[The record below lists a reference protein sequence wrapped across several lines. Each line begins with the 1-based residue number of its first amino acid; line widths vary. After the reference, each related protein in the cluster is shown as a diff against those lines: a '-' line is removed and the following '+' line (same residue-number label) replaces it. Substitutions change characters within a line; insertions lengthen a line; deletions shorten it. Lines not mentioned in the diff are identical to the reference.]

1 MASSPAITMF
11 RMRSPEI
18 YPYAPL
24 DLSRQ
29 TFRLIRLLPPKP
41 PVIPGCYGTL
51 RIEIIEAEI
60 DATSKPSR
68 AYDALTYVW
77 GVAAHEKPNR
87 AIIVEDRGASYRLWI
102 HRPLELAL
110 LHLVQDR
117 ATQLP
122 LFVDQICIN
131 QDANGGGYNEK
142 AHQVRLMRA
151 IYSRC
156 RRALVWL
163 GTATRASDEW
173 FTYTREIC
181 HSGLLSGLM
190 GPRAPSFMRVFDAVM
205 DPSVSVAGQT
215 REDRDAL
222 LALVLLRGDQYPVAG
237 FADVLD
243 RPWFGRLWT
252 IQEACL
258 APGVTVVCGRQAL
271 CLECFRAGALFFSVC
286 NTHWVRQPGPRTRSE
301 LRRRDA
307 IFQKT
312 PRLHRVV
319 QERKAI
325 HATGVRQ
332 SFYDVVLKYNVNGG
346 RAKIGA
352 TLPEDRIFGLL
363 GLAADDDP
371 LRRRVRVRYD
381 AVDPEAGVVR
391 IYTEVAALLL
401 GHSVDALLYVQA
413 GRKTGGLPS
422 WVPDW
427 TMELRLPVGYASLKE
442 ALFCAGGPEDQ
453 GRFCVDL
460 EAGRLTIRG
469 CMVGEVVAVGERAYR
484 DRVDGMMQRDVDYRW
499 AKKFFDEAAQF
510 TRDAGAMRDDD
521 EASLALRSRRVC
533 DSGLSHEQFVRRLGV
548 DDGVRRLGVVHGY
561 YYRIG
566 RRLLESDETVASY
579 HISRIY
585 RTVGITPWY
594 FMPPPEMDTLRMC
607 ARDPSLACR
616 VLCSAVGDFV
626 EDMVGMCVAS
636 ARISVV
642 PYYLR
647 LRRRYAKVTL
657 HVGDE
662 AMRKHGFD
670 PDQGTREDMA
680 AFSDNILKNV
690 GRRLYRTATG
700 YVGIGPPEMRPGDAV
715 TVFHGGTTP
724 HLLRR
729 VARPESGNDELW
741 QYVGEAYCDGMMH
754 GEALEATSER
764 SFTLC

>member
-1 MASSPAITMF
+1 MF

-41 PVIPGCYGTL
+41 PVIPGRYGTL

-60 DATSKPSR
+60 DAASKPSR

-77 GVAAHEKPNR
+77 GVAAHERPTR

-117 ATQLP
+117 VTHLP

-131 QDANGGGYNEK
+131 QDANGGGHNEK

-205 DPSVSVAGQT
+205 DPSVSVAGQA

-222 LALVLLRGDQYPVAG
+222 LALVLRHGGDRYPVAG

-286 NTHWVRQPGPRTRSE
+286 NTHWVRQPGAQTGAE

-312 PRLHRVV
+312 PRLQRVV

-401 GHSVDALLYVQA
+401 GHSVDALLRA
-413 GRKTGGLPS
+413 GRRGGLPS

-442 ALFCAGGPEDQ
+442 ALFCAGGPGDQ

-469 CMVGEVVAVGERAYR
+469 CMVGEVVAVGGRTYR

-521 EASLALRSRRVC
+521 EASLAMRSAA
-533 DSGLSHEQFVRRLGV
+533 GLRLG
-548 DDGVRRLGVVHGY
+548 
-561 YYRIG
+561 
-566 RRLLESDETVASY
+566 LE
-579 HISRIY
+579 
-585 RTVGITPWY
+585 P
-594 FMPPPEMDTLRMC
+594 
-607 ARDPSLACR
+607 
-616 VLCSAVGDFV
+616 
-626 EDMVGMCVAS
+626 
-636 ARISVV
+636 
-642 PYYLR
+642 
-647 LRRRYAKVTL
+647 
-657 HVGDE
+657 
-662 AMRKHGFD
+662 
-670 PDQGTREDMA
+670 
-680 AFSDNILKNV
+680 
-690 GRRLYRTATG
+690 
-700 YVGIGPPEMRPGDAV
+700 
-715 TVFHGGTTP
+715 
-724 HLLRR
+724 
-729 VARPESGNDELW
+729 
-741 QYVGEAYCDGMMH
+741 
-754 GEALEATSER
+754 
-764 SFTLC
+764 